1 MKLPKQW
8 SHWLRKNKMKDMS
21 PKSFAKNNTWLGHGR
36 YWRINCFGEFQ
47 VSCKLSDWDK
57 WSNSVCYSVPCV
69 PATEKEFSDTV
80 EFMLKRCKRKERLMG
95 YMRLLASWNNLL
107 KVRDV
112 KQW

>member
-21 PKSFAKNNTWLGHGR
+21 AKSFAKNNTWLGHGR

-80 EFMLKRCKRKERLMG
+80 KFMLERCKRKERLIE
-95 YMRLLASWNNLL
+95 YMNL
-107 KVRDV
+107 R
-112 KQW
+112 